1 MTTTL
6 ARPLLPRAAVA
17 AAALAAAALAGLLAA
32 EQPLLAVGFLAAA
45 VFVPL
50 AFANP
55 PAALAAWLVTAFVSG
70 IAGTRGAGTNYAL
83 LVVFVAW
90 VGVVAGGR
98 SGLAAYARDQR
109 LQLVAAIGFVAW
121 SAATIAWAPDPAG
134 GAASEKLLHLAIA
147 VVAFLMVVSLVT
159 RREHAR
165 WLAAAFVAGATLSV
179 LAGAATGGLDPGATS
194 GAALDDGR
202 LAGATHDPNYLA
214 AAIVPAIALA
224 GGLWAG
230 LRRRPALRLAL
241 GGAVVLLAVGLAA
254 TESRGGWLAA
264 LLVAAGALVL
274 VRERRGAILG
284 FALVVVAGAAL
295 WFSASPGALERV
307 TSVSDGGSGRDDIW
321 LVATRVIEDRPLF
334 GAGLGQFP
342 VVSAG
347 YIREPGAIARADLLI
362 DQRIVVHNAYLQ
374 LWTEG
379 GIVALA
385 LFLAVVAASLVA
397 GLRAIR
403 RFARAR
409 DREMVALSR
418 AAVLA
423 TVGALAASVFL
434 SNADDRRLWV
444 LLALGPALLAIARR
458 GART

>member
-1 MTTTL
+1 MTATL

-55 PAALAAWLVTAFVSG
+55 PLALAAWLVTAFLSG

-109 LQLVAAIGFVAW
+109 LQLAAVLGFVAW
-121 SAATIAWAPDPAG
+121 AAATIAWAPDPAAG
-134 GAASEKLLHLAIA
+134 GASEKLMQLAIA

-214 AAIVPAIALA
+214 ATIVPAIALA
-224 GGLWAG
+224 AGLAAG
-230 LRRRPALRLAL
+230 LRRRPALRLLL
-241 GGAVVLLAVGLAA
+241 GGAVVLLAIGLAA

-264 LLVAAGALVL
+264 LVVAAGALVL
-274 VRERRGAILG
+274 VRERRAAIIG
-284 FALVVVAGAAL
+284 FALVVAAGAAL
-295 WFSASPGALERV
+295 WFAASPGALERV
-307 TSVSDGGSGRDDIW
+307 TSVSDGGSGREDIW
-321 LVATRVIEDRPLF
+321 LVATRAIEDRPLF

-342 VVSAG
+342 VVSPE
-347 YIREPGAIARADLLI
+347 YIREPGAISRSDLLI
-362 DQRIVVHNAYLQ
+362 GQRIVVHNAYLQ
-374 LWTEG
+374 LWAEG

-385 LFLAVVAASLVA
+385 LFLAVVAASLAA

-403 RFARAR
+403 RFARAG
-409 DREMVALSR
+409 DREMVALAR

-423 TVGALAASVFL
+423 TVGALVASIFL

>member
-1 MTTTL
+1 MPATL
-6 ARPLLPRAAVA
+6 ARPLLSRAAVA

-32 EQPLLAVGFLAAA
+32 ERPLLGVAFLAAA

-55 PAALAAWLVTAFVSG
+55 PLALAAWLVTAFVSG
-70 IAGTRGAGTNYAL
+70 IEGTRGAGTNYAL
-83 LVVFVAW
+83 LVVLVAA

-98 SGLAAYARDQR
+98 SGLAAYARAHRGQ
-109 LQLVAAIGFVAW
+109 LAAMLGLVAW
-121 SAATIAWAPDPAG
+121 TAATIAWAPDPAAG
-134 GAASEKLLHLAIA
+134 GAAEKLLQLGIA
-147 VVAFLMVVSLVT
+147 VAAFLLVVTLVT
-159 RREHAR
+159 ARDHAR

-179 LAGAATGGLDPGATS
+179 LAGAVTGGLDPGATS

-224 GGLWAG
+224 GGLAAG
-230 LRRRPALRLAL
+230 LRGRPVLRLAL

-264 LLVAAGALVL
+264 LVVAAGALVL
-274 VRERRGAILG
+274 VRERRAAILG
-284 FALVVVAGAAL
+284 FALVVAAGAAL
-295 WFSASPGALERV
+295 WFAAAPGALERV
-307 TSVSDGGSGRDDIW
+307 TSVSDGGSGREDIW
-321 LVATRVIEDRPLF
+321 LVATRVIEERPLT
-334 GAGLGQFP
+334 GVGLGQFP
-342 VVSAG
+342 VVSG
-347 YIREPGAIARADLLI
+347 EHIREPGAISRSDLI
-362 DQRIVVHNAYLQ
+362 VGQRIVVHNAYLQ
-374 LWTEG
+374 LWAEG

-385 LFLAVVAASLVA
+385 LFLAVVAASLAA
-397 GLRAIR
+397 GLRAAA

-409 DREMVALSR
+409 DRAMVALAR

-423 TVGALAASVFL
+423 TVGALVASVFL

-444 LLALGPALLAIARR
+444 LLALGPALLAIAQRR
-458 GART
+458 TRA